1 MKLIFCIDERGGM
14 MFNKRR
20 VSRDRLLIADLAEY
34 VGNEALYIEPYSEE
48 LFSGVS
54 LNIIFS
60 ESPERSADR
69 GDFAFIETHSPKDS
83 LPRAEELIIYNWN
96 RRYPFDVSMGFIP
109 EELGFTLKSR
119 FEFKGN
125 SHDLITR
132 EVYVK

>member
-20 VSRDRLLIADLAEY
+20 VSRDKLMIADLAEY
-34 VGNEALYIEPYSEE
+34 VGDEALYIEPYSEE
-48 LFSGVS
+48 LFSEVS
-54 LNIIFS
+54 LNIICS
-60 ESPERSADR
+60 ESPEYSADSA
-69 GDFAFIETHSPKDS
+69 DFAFVETHSPKDS
-83 LPRAEELIIYNWN
+83 LHRAEELIIYNWN
-96 RRYPFDVSMGFIP
+96 RRYPFDVSMGFNP
-109 EELGFTLKSR
+109 EKLGFKLKSS